1 MFDFDDDGFWDLETE
16 DFALIGGV
24 IGYAE
29 EECEETARLE
39 REAEKEQEEI
49 DRFNGGQ
56 CCDDFDDDFDD
67 DPYP

>member
-49 DRFNGGQ
+49 DRFNDGVG
-56 CCDDFDDDFDD
+56 CDDFDDDFDD
-67 DPYP
+67 PYP